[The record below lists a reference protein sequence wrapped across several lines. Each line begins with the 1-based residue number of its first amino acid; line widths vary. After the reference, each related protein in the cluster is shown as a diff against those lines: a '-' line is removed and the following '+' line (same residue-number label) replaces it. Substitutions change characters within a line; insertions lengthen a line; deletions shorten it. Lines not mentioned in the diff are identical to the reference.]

1 MHVAV
6 CRSHNYQH
14 ELHISRGERVRNVN
28 NKKLI
33 IFKGSYHLQKDFGPA
48 HLKSHNNGQEK
59 NCMFHIKIYMF
70 MIPESIQKIRKMT
83 VLV

>member
-33 IFKGSYHLQKDFGPA
+33 IFKGFCHLQKDFGPA

-59 NCMFHIKIYMF
+59 NCMFHIKIYVYKY
-70 MIPESIQKIRKMT
+70 QKASKKF
-83 VLV
+83 VK